1 MSWEIYCCHIFLF
14 TLNTFA
20 LVCMCTRVNFNFIRP
35 LHFFSHPK
43 RKQIQH
49 GSEIMGTESTKLY
62 LPFSFSF
69 SFSRQTIYYTYTS
82 IPVTFG
88 TLVNDND
95 ICVQHLDS
103 DTKMKIQQR
112 TEWNGIELNSCAVF
126 MLMLQVTISKQ
137 TNKQT

>member
-1 MSWEIYCCHIFLF
+1 
-14 TLNTFA
+14 
-20 LVCMCTRVNFNFIRP
+20 MCTHVNYNFIRP

-62 LPFSFSF
+62 LSFSF
-69 SFSRQTIYYTYTS
+69 PFSLQTIYYTYTS

-95 ICVQHLDS
+95 ICVQYLNS

-112 TEWNGIELNSCAVF
+112 TESNEIELNSCTVF

-137 TNKQT
+137 TNKHKCMFIISVRYHSS